1 MVHNAIKPFNLALS
15 EDEIT
20 ELQSYLGEILRSG
33 ELILGRFTEEFENE
47 FARYIGCRYAVSLSS
62 GTSALETLLRIHG
75 VEGKKVAVPTNTNF
89 ATPAAIVRAGGKPVF
104 LDMIPETSAGQN
116 LTAKSICLRALPEK
130 FGNHPTLRRGQLGRR
145 PCMGTRAILPGRT
158 LAHWLTT
165 GLPRDKKRPMR

>member
-1 MVHNAIKPFNLALS
+1 MAHNAIKPFNLALS
-15 EDEIT
+15 EDEVT

-47 FARYIGCRYAVSLSS
+47 FARYIGCQYAVSLSS

-104 LDMIPETSAGQN
+104 LDMIPETFMPD
-116 LTAKSICLRALPEK
+116 L
-130 FGNHPTLRRGQLGRR
+130 PTLLDAYEREHLSGVVWVH
-145 PCMGTRAILPGRT
+145 MGAIKT
-158 LAHWLTT
+158 
-165 GLPRDKKRPMR
+165 DV